1 MSALRRIDK
10 QSIEPL
16 VTRNRSPR
24 VRLQALCS
32 PGGGRI
38 GVLKSVSVVS

>member
-10 QSIEPL
+10 QSLERL
-16 VTRNRSPR
+16 VTAHSVPR
-24 VRLQALCS
+24 VRLQALAAR
-32 PGGGRI
+32 GGRI